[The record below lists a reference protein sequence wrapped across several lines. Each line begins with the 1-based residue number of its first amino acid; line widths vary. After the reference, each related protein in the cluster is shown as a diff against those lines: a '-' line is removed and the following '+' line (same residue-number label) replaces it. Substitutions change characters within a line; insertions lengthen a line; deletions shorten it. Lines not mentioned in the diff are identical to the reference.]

1 MFEVARMA
9 LLLRRLEL
17 SFHARHPGF
26 LYFQRWAPPGP
37 GVCAFV
43 AAVWHNRGLTMKLD
57 QLIERLA
64 AVFALL
70 ILVGGSLLVLAPFTT
85 ALLWG
90 AILSY
95 SSWGLYRKLAAAL
108 GGRRKWAATLIVFI
122 ILIVL
127 LGPFVYAGFA
137 FGAHVQD
144 IVALVE
150 KLFDSGLPDLPA
162 WVAQIPLVGSNIES
176 FWERVTSSDSEMLAQ
191 VRTLAAPAGKWI
203 LAAAVVVTHGV
214 GLLALSIIL
223 AFFFYTGG
231 EGAAA
236 WLTAGMRRIA
246 GERADYLLALAGNT
260 VKGVVYGILGTALV
274 QGILAGFGCWIAGVP
289 APALLG
295 LATFFLSV
303 VPGGPVIVWLPAAIW
318 LYHGGETGWAIFLV
332 VWGVVA
338 VGMSDN
344 VIKPI
349 LIGKSSD
356 MPLIL
361 VMLGI
366 LGGAFA
372 FGFLGVFIGPTLL
385 AVAYTVLHDWT
396 IGSPA
401 ASALASGMKP
411 ESGSTEESRRV
422 EKAP

>member
-1 MFEVARMA
+1 MVK
-9 LLLRRLEL
+9 
-17 SFHARHPGF
+17 S
-26 LYFQRWAPPGP
+26 
-37 GVCAFV
+37 
-43 AAVWHNRGLTMKLD
+43 D

-64 AVFALL
+64 AVFALI

-95 SSWGLYRKLAAAL
+95 SSWGLYRRLTAAV
-108 GGRRKWAATLIVFI
+108 GGRRKLAATLIVLI
-122 ILIVL
+122 ILIVV

-137 FGAHVQD
+137 FGAHVHD
-144 IVALVE
+144 IVALVQR
-150 KLFDSGLPDLPA
+150 LFEAGLPDLPP
-162 WVAQIPLVGSNIES
+162 WVARIPVVGSSIQS
-176 FWERVTSSDSEMLAQ
+176 FWESLTSSNSELIAQ
-191 VRTLAAPAGKWI
+191 LRTLAAPAGKWI
-203 LAAAVVVTHGV
+203 LAAGIAVTHGL

-231 EGAAA
+231 EGAGA
-236 WLTAGMRRIA
+236 WLNAGMRRIA
-246 GERADYLLALAGNT
+246 GERADYLLALAGST

-303 VPGGPVIVWLPAAIW
+303 IPGGPVIVWLPAAIW
-318 LYHGGETGWAIFLV
+318 LYHGGATGWAIFLV
-332 VWGVVA
+332 VWGVLA

-349 LIGKSSD
+349 LIGKNSD

-396 IGSPA
+396 IG
-401 ASALASGMKP
+401 ASAAGALRPDAKP
-411 ESGSTEESRRV
+411 PVAEEIGRI

>member
-1 MFEVARMA
+1 
-9 LLLRRLEL
+9 
-17 SFHARHPGF
+17 
-26 LYFQRWAPPGP
+26 
-37 GVCAFV
+37 
-43 AAVWHNRGLTMKLD
+43 MKSD

-64 AVFALL
+64 AVFAL
-70 ILVGGSLLVLAPFTT
+70 IVLVGGSLLVLAPFTT

-95 SSWGLYRKLAAAL
+95 SSWGLYRRLTDAM
-108 GGRRKWAATLIVFI
+108 GGRRKLAATLIVVL
-122 ILIVL
+122 ILLVV

-137 FGAHVQD
+137 FGAHVHD
-144 IVALVE
+144 IVAVVQR
-150 KLFDSGLPDLPA
+150 LFESGLPDLPG
-162 WVAQIPLVGSNIES
+162 WVGRIPLVGSSIEA
-176 FWERVTSSDSEMLAQ
+176 FWERVTSGNSELIAQ
-191 VRTLAAPAGKWI
+191 LHTFAAPAGKWI
-203 LAAAVVVTHGV
+203 LAAAIAVTHGL
-214 GLLALSIIL
+214 GLLALSIVL

-236 WLTAGMRRIA
+236 WLNAGMRRVA
-246 GERADYLLALAGNT
+246 GERADYLLALAGST
-260 VKGVVYGILGTALV
+260 IKGVVYGILGTALV
-274 QGILAGFGCWIAGVP
+274 QGVLAGFGYWIASVP

-318 LYHGGETGWAIFLV
+318 LYQGGATGWAIFLV
-332 VWGVVA
+332 IWGVLV
-338 VGMSDN
+338 VGMADN

-349 LIGKSSD
+349 LIGKNSD

-366 LGGAFA
+366 LGGALA

-385 AVAYTVLHDWT
+385 AVAYTVLHDWA
-396 IGSPA
+396 IGAPA
-401 ASALASGMKP
+401 AHALTSEAGTPVVDKP
-411 ESGSTEESRRV
+411 GRI

>member
-1 MFEVARMA
+1 MVK
-9 LLLRRLEL
+9 
-17 SFHARHPGF
+17 S
-26 LYFQRWAPPGP
+26 
-37 GVCAFV
+37 
-43 AAVWHNRGLTMKLD
+43 D

-70 ILVGGSLLVLAPFTT
+70 LLVGGSLLVLAPFTT

-95 SSWGLYRKLAAAL
+95 SSWGLYCKLSQTL
-108 GGRRKWAATLIVFI
+108 GGRRKWAATLIVLI
-122 ILIVL
+122 ILVVV

-137 FGAHVQD
+137 LGAHTKDITAFVQR
-144 IVALVE
+144 LTE
-150 KLFDSGLPDLPA
+150 SGLPDLPD
-162 WVAQIPLVGSNIES
+162 WVARIPLVGSTIES
-176 FWERVTSSDSEMLAQ
+176 FWERVTSSNSEMVAQ
-191 VRTLAAPAGKWI
+191 LRVLAAPAGKWV
-203 LAAAVVVTHGV
+203 LAAALAVTHGL

-223 AFFFYTGG
+223 TFFFYTGG

-236 WLTAGMRRIA
+236 WLNAGMRRIA
-246 GERADYLLALAGNT
+246 GERADYLLALAGST

-274 QGILAGFGCWIAGVP
+274 QGVLAGFGCWIAGVP
-289 APALLG
+289 TPALLG
-295 LATFFLSV
+295 LVTFFLSV
-303 VPGGPVIVWLPAAIW
+303 IPGGPVVVWLPAAIW

-332 VWGVVA
+332 VWGVIV

-344 VIKPI
+344 VVKPI

-396 IGSPA
+396 IGSPDARELA
-401 ASALASGMKP
+401 AKAGGKP
-411 ESGSTEESRRV
+411 ADPVARV
-422 EKAP
+422 EKAREE